1 MRQCHVNQIH
11 CKFMEYAVFWGICQF
26 SRSEVFSEQVLLS
39 AAKMYLKAAAAVV
52 LRSRTSYSQVC
63 VYCNTYHHCTLPIT
77 LMQQDFRNIGD
88 KIWHN
93 MAHCGT
99 VGMESF
105 PQWSCISS
113 SESFNNLHLLVQTRC
128 GYSAEIS
135 SVLSTLSSIKSSY
148 RRYSIAIKRSVISPF
163 GLLSPATALLKLKC
177 LPQPVSLRR
186 LRCVWWSSIRCQGLS
201 ALSLLSML
209 LLLLRDWMSC
219 HFSFGLLELYLVS
232 SVTHRWKV
240 KGIGSTCPIKSQPLL
255 NYHLIVLKSRQ

>member
-163 GLLSPATALLKLKC
+163 GLLSPAILLFWNVNVYHNPYRFVVSAVFGGRLFVVKGSPLCRCYQCCCCCCGIGCHVTSHLVFLSCTWFRRSPTVEKLK
-177 LPQPVSLRR
+177 
-186 LRCVWWSSIRCQGLS
+186 
-201 ALSLLSML
+201 A
-209 LLLLRDWMSC
+209 
-219 HFSFGLLELYLVS
+219 
-232 SVTHRWKV
+232 SVQHV
-240 KGIGSTCPIKSQPLL
+240 Q
-255 NYHLIVLKSRQ
+255 